1 MAMLRGYRASEGE
14 MDAGSLSGH
23 CWIQSVCPELRRRR
37 TMAAMRM
44 RMCFKKEIERW
55 EDKGEHKWVLGQFLS
70 GGCLGRENGGQR
82 ELIGGQEQD

>member
-1 MAMLRGYRASEGE
+1 M
-14 MDAGSLSGH
+14 
-23 CWIQSVCPELRRRR
+23 VV
-37 TMAAMRM
+37 MRM

-55 EDKGEHKWVLGQFLS
+55 EDKGEYKWVLGQFFF

>member
-1 MAMLRGYRASEGE
+1 MQEARQDIAGYNQCVQTSEEGE
-14 MDAGSLSGH
+14 L
-23 CWIQSVCPELRRRR
+23 WQLK
-37 TMAAMRM
+37 RM

-70 GGCLGRENGGQR
+70 GGCLGRENGGQH